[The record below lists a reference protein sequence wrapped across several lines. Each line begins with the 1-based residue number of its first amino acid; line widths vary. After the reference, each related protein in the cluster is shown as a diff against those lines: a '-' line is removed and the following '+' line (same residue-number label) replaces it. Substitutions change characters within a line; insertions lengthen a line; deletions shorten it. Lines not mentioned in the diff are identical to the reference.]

1 MHSMKTNTASRSIA
15 SKALLFGLMAGIAA
29 SSCAQG
35 RFTDLRFADS
45 NGKRWKLDLV
55 RGKRS
60 AEAGEAGI
68 ISDGDRFDFPK
79 TAPLTGDASLV
90 IEYRAEGVERARIEL
105 VTADSRGRK
114 EIEKWE
120 LCLSSKPISFYAP
133 LKAGRTPVEIEFGVD
148 SKKGAL
154 RIEGM
159 RVAIGGFF
167 YGIELS
173 SQRISIGPGCSIN
186 PVKGGGRRLALSL
199 NDISPGW
206 YSLAVGY
213 RSAKGKALLSGL
225 PRNTTLLPESVGTPV
240 SLPVRISGYASFGLE
255 MPDSFTLDSFR
266 LIAAD
271 SGPIPADPMMVANW
285 RENDFR
291 EGGYEL
297 FRWDSFPDII
307 ILLFADYAEQD
318 RMLKRLAFYAEKTG
332 FRGRLATDREI
343 AGLHGWNAH
352 DYPAQTL
359 ARFFSLAESE
369 KFPLGA
375 REIELRDI
383 LLKNGVIKKDKD
395 GWSEGK
401 GAIIS
406 ISLESSP
413 ALRKRFMAHEGYH
426 GIYFTDA
433 DFRKKV
439 KAVWEGVSPD
449 LKEYILEFFDF
460 KELDV
465 TDPELMSNEFASY
478 FLQTPAEETPEYF
491 SGTVADFL
499 EADRKGGGKYR
510 RFSKAHEGEIL
521 SLAEELDA
529 IVKNGYSLASGRV
542 WRSE

>member
-1 MHSMKTNTASRSIA
+1 MHSLKTNIASHSIA
-15 SKALLFGLMAGIAA
+15 LKALWLGLMAGLAA

-35 RFTDLRFADS
+35 RFADLRFADS
-45 NGKRWKLDLV
+45 SGKRWKLDLAQ
-55 RGKRS
+55 GKRR
-60 AEAGEAGI
+60 AEAGEEGI
-68 ISDGDRFDFPK
+68 IVDGDRFAFPK
-79 TAPLTGDASLV
+79 TAPLSGDASLV
-90 IEYRAEGVERARIEL
+90 IEYRAEGVEGARIEL
-105 VTADSRGRK
+105 VTADSRGRR
-114 EIEKWE
+114 EIEKCE
-120 LCLSSKPISFYAP
+120 LCLSSKPISFFAP
-133 LKAGRTPVEIEFGVD
+133 LKAGRTPVEIGFGID

-154 RIEGM
+154 RIDGM
-159 RVAIGGFF
+159 RVDAGGFF

-173 SQRISIGPGCSIN
+173 PQRISIGPGCSIK
-186 PVKGGGRRLALSL
+186 PVQGGGRRLALSL
-199 NDISPGW
+199 DGIPPGW

-213 RSAKGKALLSGL
+213 RSTKGKVLLSGM
-225 PRNTTLLPESVGTPV
+225 PRDITLLPESAGTPV
-240 SLPVRISGYASFGLE
+240 RLPVRISRYASFNLD
-255 MPDSFTLDSFR
+255 MPESFALDSFK

-271 SGPIPADPMMVANW
+271 SGPIPADPLTVTDW
-285 RENDFR
+285 REEDFR
-291 EGGYEL
+291 KGGYEL
-297 FRWDSFPDII
+297 FRWDAFPDVI

-318 RMLKRLAFYAEKTG
+318 RMLKRLAFYAEKSG
-332 FRGRLATDREI
+332 FRGRLAADGEI
-343 AGLHGWNAH
+343 KGLHGWNAH

-369 KFPLGA
+369 NFPLGA

-383 LLKNGVIKKDKD
+383 LLKNGVIKKAKE
-395 GWSEGK
+395 GWSAGK

-406 ISLESSP
+406 ISLESSL
-413 ALRKRFMAHEGYH
+413 ALRKRFMVHEGFH
-426 GIYFTDA
+426 GIYFTDE

-478 FLQTPAEETPEYF
+478 FLQTPADETPGYF

-510 RFSKAHEGEIL
+510 RFSKAHAGEIL
-521 SLAEELDA
+521 SLAQELDA

-542 WRSE
+542 WRTE